1 MRYFKCEKI
10 NTEEKEMLKAQ
21 YAKLCAKEQK
31 RYRRA
36 KLLHKLGTVVFAV
49 VSLGAFVGAVF
60 LISKIDHE
68 EPMLFYIIM
77 DFVVFVVLSIFALIV
92 ALLLGALVAA
102 PLWSKAQKREKSMRQ
117 QFLHKACQTLREYY
131 GFCEPFL
138 VTKCYRCSDRKFDR
152 HDVCLFV
159 VEDELR
165 ITADLH
171 NGFFHPDRDLGC
183 YGLTRQEIALSPTQ
197 YKEHDA
203 LQLEADGV
211 TFLLGTRAQKFIK
224 EQFLKLYSDQREV

>member
-10 NTEEKEMLKAQ
+10 NTEEKEMLRAQ

-49 VSLGAFVGAVF
+49 VSLGTFIGACFLDVPGLFVGAIFVSPVLG
-60 LISKIDHE
+60 LI
-68 EPMLFYIIM
+68 
-77 DFVVFVVLSIFALIV
+77 
-92 ALLLGALVAA
+92 AA
-102 PLWSKAQKREKSMRQ
+102 TPLWATRNTREESMRKD
-117 QFLHKACQTLREYY
+117 FLHKACETLREYY
-131 GFCEPFL
+131 GLQEPFL
-138 VTKCYRCSDRKFDR
+138 VTKCYSCTDRKFDR

-159 VEDELR
+159 VENELR
-165 ITADLH
+165 VSADLH

-183 YGLTRQEIALSPTQ
+183 YGLTRQEITLSPAQ
-197 YKEHDA
+197 YKEHEA